1 MQITCYKQRALAQ
14 NRAATGAV
22 VAALIKEAQL
32 EMEFAKM
39 RGADHHVIANDNLV
53 IISIIVILVNVV
65 VITIN
70 STIIIVIVIP

>member
-1 MQITCYKQRALAQ
+1 MQ

-22 VAALIKEAQL
+22 VAALVKEAQL

-39 RGADHHVIANDNLV
+39 RGADHHVIAISDLV
-53 IISIIVILVNVV
+53 IISIIVVTIIVV

-70 STIIIVIVIP
+70 STIIIVI

>member
-1 MQITCYKQRALAQ
+1 MQISCYKEHLQ

-39 RGADHHVIANDNLV
+39 RGADHHVIANNNLV
-53 IISIIVILVNVV
+53 ITSIIVMTVV
-65 VITIN
+65 VVAITIN
-70 STIIIVIVIP
+70 STIVIVIVIP